1 MKTKEEIEFYKQSQI
16 GSLMED
22 LKETYYSG
30 IPIAYVVTQDFGLV
44 ADIKQRACSLF
55 NVTWQNSTPTGI
67 YNDLREIKD
76 LSYSKLFII
85 HENLDIQTNLD
96 TNSKHFINFVRE
108 RSVSLSKEYQKSFII
123 EICSVEPNV
132 PIELRG
138 YSRVIKV
145 KPKTDR
151 EIESILKEGVE
162 NLGEFLDEDVT
173 KDINYRTFI
182 SKFRGM
188 SSERINTVLR
198 SLKAKFGKCYIIKS
212 IDGEDLYKRFVK
224 SLDVARRELVM
235 SSSILEFYEADDSP
249 LRGME
254 NFEEYIFRTK
264 AFLDKE
270 KQSQNDY
277 DIIHLLGNVQ
287 QKPSGVLISGIPGS
301 GKSQMAKRLSYE
313 FEIPLVRLDMGRLQ
327 SKFVGE
333 SQKNLMAALDLAE
346 AMQPV
351 ILWIDE
357 IDKALS
363 GQNSEDGVMR
373 QLVGILL
380 NWMQE
385 KTNTN
390 SNVFLYC
397 TANDISNLP
406 PELFRSGRFD
416 EKFYTFLPS
425 AEECCEIFRSRME
438 FLNEKYKRN
447 NPSCMELFESD
458 VYTLFDEIINTSC
471 FSGENSKLIN
481 YKFLIGSDIASIINA
496 TMSRLYIKVPLAF
509 DNKEFLFSKDEVKE
523 VLIETI
529 KQTHTYWQTNIKDV
543 AKCFYNIAINRFKPV
558 SKNIIVSPECIDIT
572 KTNARIIER
581 RTDGTQFMKLCAD
594 DIIFQCR
601 MEDYKPGCPLYN
613 NNLYEAMKYAI
624 DNFIHIKK

>member
-16 GSLMED
+16 GRLMED

-30 IPIAYVVTQDFGLV
+30 IPIAYVVTLDHELINE
-44 ADIKQRACSLF
+44 IKKRSCSFF
-55 NVTWQNSTPTGI
+55 NVNWDIPPVSGHYDDVKTFKDFSKAGLFLFHERIDESTK
-67 YNDLREIKD
+67 KD
-76 LSYSKLFII
+76 S
-85 HENLDIQTNLD
+85 NAV
-96 TNSKHFINFVRE
+96 HFINFVRRRSINQNE
-108 RSVSLSKEYQKSFII
+108 RCLKSFII
-123 EICSVEPNV
+123 EFCPVVPDV

-151 EIESILKEGVE
+151 EIESIIREGVTH
-162 NLGEFLDEDVT
+162 LGVSFNEDVT
-173 KDINYRTFI
+173 KDFNYRSFI

-188 SSERINTVLR
+188 SSERINSVLR
-198 SLKAKFGKCYIIKS
+198 SLMAKFGKCYIIKD
-212 IDGEDLYKRFVK
+212 IDGEESYRSFVK
-224 SLDVARRELVM
+224 CLDVARRELVM

-249 LRGME
+249 LQGMD
-254 NFEEYIFRTK
+254 NFVEYINNTK

-270 KQSQNDY
+270 KQSQNEY

-301 GKSQMAKRLSYE
+301 GKSQMAKLLSHE

-327 SKFVGE
+327 SKYVGE
-333 SQKNLMAALDLAE
+333 SQKNLMAALDLAD

-385 KTNTN
+385 KTNSN

-397 TANDISNLP
+397 TANDISKLP

-425 AEECCEIFRSRME
+425 SEECCAIFKSRMKY
-438 FLNEKYKRN
+438 LNAKYKSN
-447 NPSCMELFESD
+447 DPSGKELFEKD
-458 VYTLFDEIINTSC
+458 VYELFDELINTDLFCPNGVPSNC
-471 FSGENSKLIN
+471 
-481 YKFLIGSDIASIINA
+481 KFMIGSDIASIVNS
-496 TMSRLYIKVPLAF
+496 TMSRLYTDAPLTIGN
-509 DNKEFLFSKDEVKE
+509 DEYLFSNDEVRK
-523 VLIETI
+523 VLMETI
-529 KQTHTYWQTNIKDV
+529 QQTHTYWQTNMKDV
-543 AKCFYNIAINRFKPV
+543 AICFYNIAINRFKSV
-558 SKNIIVSPECIDIT
+558 SKNIIVSLESLDIT
-572 KTNARIIER
+572 KSNARIIDR
-581 RTDGTQFMKLCAD
+581 MTDGTQYLKLCEND
-594 DIIFQCR
+594 KIFRYNKRRDWQNYDR
-601 MEDYKPGCPLYN
+601 ALYDAIEYAVN
-613 NNLYEAMKYAI
+613 NFVHVRN
-624 DNFIHIKK
+624 